1 MKKLKFNTSFFDKA
15 QTGSFIGQD
24 AINGRVTVEPLWSL
38 NKTNPSYGNSIRGPF
53 RYFQKTTGSTD
64 QYEVPNI
71 SSIDINR
78 SLGQDVATCNISMY
92 NMWHEGNTVKSQLS
106 GQLGYPGYFWPK
118 RGEGE
123 LDFWS
128 QTPGQGAFK
137 KNGEWNG
144 SFSWSNVLIPHV
156 LIRTYQGYGG
166 NPTESNYTSIDDN
179 LENDNV
185 VLTGLWLVDS
195 VQAGS
200 DGKLTLTCRDIGRIL
215 LDQIVFPPVV
225 PGGLYPLEYYP
236 AGKSA
241 FDSPWGP
248 VATNSGVI
256 PGSTGEVRLIT
267 STSSGDTDSTRGN
280 HYNSHSNDGDPST
293 FSLSEA
299 FASTNSGT
307 VWFQFTVPAND
318 AGGISSLNLTPWAG
332 GYECYISV
340 AENGVWQGTELIPNY
355 GASFG
360 GVKYVT
366 KLSIPQAVPDGREVD
381 VSAVNIQL
389 PREYG
394 AAGNPKTLTVRVYF
408 SNLYY
413 SGIPGIYGNQY
424 RAGIRDIIA
433 YRTGANVS
441 PYDASNIGT
450 LPFTSC
456 IAPHPVRGYW
466 VLDLSGNVYGFGDA
480 SYYDST
486 RFGVVPL
493 QSSSLYDS
501 IGQNGPNWPYG
512 PNNAIG
518 ITAHPDGKGY
528 WVLDIM
534 GHVWAYGSAQLFEG
548 GAGGETQHVVRWP
561 VRSNRLFA
569 LEANAATAISA
580 THTGNGYYVIY
591 GDGTVYAFGD
601 AMYGMDRWPSGALRS
616 VTWLPKTDVF
626 NWMVASGVSLPQQ
639 YYYMHGRGVAAHPK
653 AHGFW
658 ATTGSGEVFSY
669 GAAGNYGSFHNRTY
683 NRGMGDQFSLNS
695 HEQIQQIRPTKTGRG
710 YWLVAPWG
718 NVAAFGDAVGQGPVN
733 INQSIYGV
741 SDDSYSVEASADASI
756 FQRLVWDMAPDP
768 DGNGFWV
775 LISNGNVLEYNAEPW
790 GSPGWTGRTG
800 YRWHEGNFNGDW
812 AQIVKDVLLWSGFTL
827 YNPSIGSG
835 TPEVYGMIEDT
846 AIRTDSLVSGE
857 KFDKKTIMDV
867 IKELATVVG
876 YNAYVTEEGLF
887 KFASPNWWQSGNFDE
902 NGLPIYVYYDEEGN
916 YTRVGADYEPPDIG
930 PPPANAVLTSGQYL
944 SQSVVSGAG
953 TRIGSQISSNGTTL
967 VMQADGNLVMYAG
980 ATSWGR
986 YYPAASTAIWNSGTW
1001 GNPGAYAVMQADG
1014 NFVVY
1019 KGPWASKVAIWNS
1032 GTFGNSGSQLHLQ
1045 YDRNLVI
1052 YKPAVVGTGKSAIWD
1067 TKTSIDTS
1075 ILPTPF
1081 IPVIDES
1088 VDMFSYSAT
1097 LSGGDDRT
1105 EIIIGTDLPDPKDPS
1120 RTGYV
1125 RHIPPVANE
1134 YVWPGIKK
1142 LRGIEKPAMWVSA
1155 LFQNN
1160 EEAQLMAELI
1170 GIHAWFAQRT
1180 GSVSCIANPC
1190 ITIDDQVRILERNTN
1205 ETYIHRVTAVD
1216 SKMNLDSG
1224 EWSYDLTTH
1233 WLGDANNWVISNS
1246 PQINAPYPYVRI
1258 SERADS
1264 WQSITARGL
1273 GTGGAGAGS
1282 IERFAIMR
1290 GEFDAI
1296 SETLPKTSLFGI
1308 ESKSLGALGTGDIDN
1323 TLYVNLMLY
1332 GNGIKWSLDEN
1343 ATPESFEDSGA
1354 SLASSFAAA
1363 RLAGKEVILTLGYC
1377 PPYYRT
1383 PGAGEQPAPAKYT
1396 ELADAFIEILSD
1408 PTIFPL
1414 ENPDPVT
1421 NTGGT
1426 PYYPSRVIVW
1436 NRSDSIY
1443 FDEFGTTPD
1452 YLDFYNVVYDAVK
1465 TWNDSILV
1473 YGLGVDVTDT
1483 TSINYFID
1491 NAVSSGATP
1500 YNRYDGIALH
1510 GDYTD
1515 VNWANHIEAA
1525 KEIISTIIV
1534 SGEESIVIDIP
1545 IIVSLDGATESSP
1558 DLLFD
1563 SLDKDDI
1570 VFWPSNEAF
1579 ISPES
1584 VNAGQWI
1591 LNGTLELHTAVQDCR
1606 LTTDTLTSPLGI
1618 TNHIEIYDGVN
1629 LIFNSPIAAVQ
1640 EYISIPNI
1648 GALNV
1653 TKNYTFK
1660 VKGIAAS
1667 TGNGVIKLTLSGD
1680 NIDKTSISDT
1690 LIVVDI

>member
-1 MKKLKFNTSFFDKA
+1 MKKLKFNASFFDKA

-24 AINGRVTVEPLWSL
+24 AINGRVTVEPLWTL
-38 NKTNPSYGNSIRGPF
+38 RKTNPSYGSSIRGPY
-53 RYFQKTTGSTD
+53 RYFQTTNGSSD
-64 QYEVPNI
+64 EYEIPNI

-78 SLGQDVATCNISMY
+78 SLGQDLATCNISMY
-92 NMWHEGNTVKSQLS
+92 NMWHEGNTTEQQLN

-118 RGEGE
+118 RGEGD
-123 LDFWS
+123 LDLWS

-137 KNGEWNG
+137 KNGDWNG
-144 SFSWSNVLIPHV
+144 SFSWSNVLIPHA

-166 NPTESNYTSIDDN
+166 NPTEDNYTSIDDN
-179 LENDNV
+179 LADDNV
-185 VLTGLWLVDS
+185 ILTGLWLIDS
-195 VQAGS
+195 IQAGS

-215 LDQIVFPPVV
+215 LDQIVFPPVI

-267 STSSGDTDSTRGN
+267 STSSGDSDATKGN

-332 GYECYISV
+332 GYECYVAV
-340 AENGVWQGTELIPNY
+340 AENGTYQGTETIPN
-355 GASFG
+355 SG

-366 KLSIPQAVPDGREVD
+366 KLNIPQAVPDGREVD
-381 VSAVNIQL
+381 ISAVNIQL

-394 AAGNPKTLTVRVYF
+394 AAGNPKTLTVRIYF
-408 SNLYY
+408 TNLYY

-441 PYDASNIGT
+441 PYDVSNIGT

-501 IGQNGPNWPYG
+501 IGQHGPNWPYG

-534 GHVWAYGSAQLFEG
+534 GHVWAYGSAQLYEG

-561 VRSNRLFA
+561 VRSNVIFELA
-569 LEANAATAISA
+569 ANAATAISA

-601 AMYGMDRWPSGALRS
+601 AMYGMDRWPSGALKS

-626 NWMVASGVSLPQQ
+626 NWMVTSGVSRPQQ

-658 ATTGSGEVFSY
+658 ATTASGEVFAY
-669 GAAGNYGSFHNRTY
+669 GAAGNYGSFNNRTY
-683 NRGMGDQFSLNS
+683 NKGMGSQFSLNS
-695 HEQIQQIRPTKTGRG
+695 HEAIQQIRPTKTGKG

-718 NVAAFGDAVGQGPVN
+718 NIAAFGDAVGQGPVN
-733 INQSIYGV
+733 INQDIYGV
-741 SDDSYSVEASADASI
+741 SDETYSVEISADASI

-775 LISNGNVLEYNAEPW
+775 LISNGDVLGYNAEPW
-790 GSPGWTGRTG
+790 GSPGWNGRTG
-800 YRWHEGNFNGDW
+800 YRWHDGNFNGDW

-835 TPEVYGMIEDT
+835 SPEVYGMIEDT

-887 KFASPNWWQSGNFDE
+887 KFASPNWWQAGNFDE
-902 NGLPIYVYYDEEGN
+902 NGLPIYVSYNDNGS
-916 YTRVGADYEPPDIG
+916 YTRVAEDYSPNTG
-930 PPPANAVLTSGQYL
+930 SPPASALLTSGQYL

-953 TRIGSQISSNGTTL
+953 TRIGSQISCNGAIL
-967 VMQADGNLVMYAG
+967 RMQADGNLVLIAG
-980 ATSWGR
+980 ATTWGR
-986 YYPAASTAIWNSGTW
+986 YYPAASAPIWNSGTW
-1001 GNPGAYAVMQADG
+1001 GNPGAYAVMQSDG
-1014 NFVVY
+1014 NLVIY

-1032 GTFGNSGSQLHLQ
+1032 GTYMYPGSQLRLQ
-1045 YDRNLVI
+1045 NDRNLAI
-1052 YKPAVVGTGKSAIWD
+1052 YYPVLGTGFNKVWD
-1067 TKTSIDTS
+1067 TKTNVDTS

-1081 IPVIDES
+1081 IPVIHES

-1125 RHIPPVANE
+1125 RHVPPVANE

-1160 EEAQLMAELI
+1160 EESQLMAELI
-1170 GIHAWFAQRT
+1170 GIHAWFAQRS
-1180 GSVSCIANPC
+1180 GSVSCVANPC
-1190 ITIDDQVRILERNTN
+1190 ITIDDQIRIVERNTN

-1224 EWSYDLTTH
+1224 EWAYDLTTH
-1233 WLGDANNWVISNS
+1233 WLGDASNWVISNS
-1246 PQINAPYPYVRI
+1246 PQINAPYPYVTI

-1273 GTGGAGAGS
+1273 GTTGGAGAGS
-1282 IERFAIMR
+1282 IDRFAVMR
-1290 GEFDAI
+1290 GEFAAI
-1296 SETLPKTSLFGI
+1296 SATLPAASLFGI

-1332 GNGIKWSLDEN
+1332 GNGIKWSFDEN
-1343 ATPESFEDSGA
+1343 ATPQNFEDSGA

-1363 RLAGKEVILTLGYC
+1363 SLADKEVVLTLGYC
-1377 PPYYRT
+1377 PPYYQVGGGNES
-1383 PGAGEQPAPAKYT
+1383 PDPSKYS
-1396 ELADAFIEILSD
+1396 ELADAYVEILSD
-1408 PTIFPL
+1408 QTIFPL
-1414 ENPDPVT
+1414 TNINPI
-1421 NTGGT
+1421 TGIGDT
-1426 PYYPSRVIVW
+1426 VYHPDRVIVW
-1436 NRSDSIY
+1436 KNLYDFVSIN
-1443 FDEFGTTPD
+1443 D
-1452 YLDFYNVVYDAVK
+1452 YVNFYNIVYAAIK
-1465 TWNDSILV
+1465 AWNDEILV
-1473 YGLGVDVTDT
+1473 YGPSCDIADT
-1483 TSINYFID
+1483 TSLNYFIA
-1491 NAVSSGATP
+1491 NADG
-1500 YNRYDGIALH
+1500 YDGIALH
-1510 GDYTD
+1510 GNYTD
-1515 VNWANHIEAA
+1515 SSWGTRLATIDPITTAPL
-1525 KEIISTIIV
+1525 II
-1534 SGEESIVIDIP
+1534 
-1545 IIVSLDGATESSP
+1545 SLDGGTAGSP
-1558 DLLFD
+1558 NILFNSVD
-1563 SLDKDDI
+1563 SGSI
-1570 VFWPSNEAF
+1570 IFWPSNQAF

-1591 LNGTLELHTAVQDCR
+1591 LNGTIQLYAKVQDCR

-1618 TNHIEIYDGVN
+1618 NNHIEIYDGVN
-1629 LIFNSPIAAVQ
+1629 LIFNSPIAAAQ

-1648 GALNV
+1648 GVNNV

-1660 VKGIAAS
+1660 VKGITAS
-1667 TGNGVIKLTLSGD
+1667 TGNGVIKLSLSGD

-1690 LIVVDI
+1690 LIVVDT